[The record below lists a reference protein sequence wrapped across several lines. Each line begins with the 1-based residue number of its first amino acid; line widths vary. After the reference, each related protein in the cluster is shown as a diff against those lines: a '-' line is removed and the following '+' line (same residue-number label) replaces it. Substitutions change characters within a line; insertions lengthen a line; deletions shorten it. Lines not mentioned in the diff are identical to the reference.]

1 MSSGGDNRARHLA
14 LYGTMCRI
22 RAFEETALAAHK
34 AGEIPGPLHVSI
46 GQEGVAAGICMNL
59 RRDDRITSN
68 HRGHGHALAKGAGV
82 AGMMEELFGRAG
94 GHCRGKGGSM
104 HIADFS
110 VGMLGA
116 NGVVAGGI
124 PIAVGAAQ
132 GIKLLGGSSI
142 VACFFGDGAINRG
155 PFLEGLN
162 WAVLYRLPVLFVC
175 EDNGVAAFTATA
187 TVTAGPGVAAR
198 SEALGVP
205 CTSVDGNDAAAVD
218 ATAARLVAEIRAGA
232 GRAQQSVTIG
242 CLPTIAV
249 HHVPRL
255 LRDFS
260 ALHPGVTVKVFD
272 NSASEIAER
281 VARGEAE
288 LGITIVSANRWD
300 LDIVPLLTEAFVLAC
315 PAAHPF
321 ADRPHLSWGDLEGQ
335 PLVRVAP
342 HTGNRALLDEAL
354 GARRDAMDWRY
365 EVQHLATAIS
375 MVEAGIA
382 LAVVPRLAVD
392 AAGTV
397 GVVAVPLRDPAVVR
411 RLGVVSRR
419 GVPLSPAAEAL
430 LALLRQ
436 RFRAARGGGGGQMRE
451 TA

>member
-1 MSSGGDNRARHLA
+1 MSTGGDNRARHLA

-82 AGMMEELFGRAG
+82 SGMMEELFGRAG

-132 GIKLLGGSSI
+132 GIKLLGGTSI

-187 TVTAGPGVAAR
+187 SVTAGPGVAAR

-205 CTSVDGNDAAAVD
+205 CTGVDGNDAAAVD
-218 ATAARLVAEIRAGA
+218 AAASRLVAEIRAGKQQAIGRLVGEVMKKA
-232 GRAQQSVTIG
+232 GG
-242 CLPTIAV
+242 
-249 HHVPRL
+249 
-255 LRDFS
+255 S
-260 ALHPGVTVKVFD
+260 ADAKTV
-272 NSASEIAER
+272 R
-281 VARGEAE
+281 
-288 LGITIVSANRWD
+288 
-300 LDIVPLLTEAFVLAC
+300 
-315 PAAHPF
+315 
-321 ADRPHLSWGDLEGQ
+321 
-335 PLVRVAP
+335 
-342 HTGNRALLDEAL
+342 EAL
-354 GARRDAMDWRY
+354 VA
-365 EVQHLATAIS
+365 AI
-375 MVEAGIA
+375 G
-382 LAVVPRLAVD
+382 
-392 AAGTV
+392 
-397 GVVAVPLRDPAVVR
+397 
-411 RLGVVSRR
+411 
-419 GVPLSPAAEAL
+419 
-430 LALLRQ
+430 
-436 RFRAARGGGGGQMRE
+436 
-451 TA
+451 